1 MSRAPSLGWPNRI
14 SIARALLVA
23 PFVVCM
29 LNLDDPQRPW
39 VRHVAVVI
47 FSLMAASDWLD
58 GWLARRLGDVS
69 PLGAFLDPLGDKLL
83 ITSAVILLAAIGVT
97 DHAAPGERLRL
108 PSWVVV
114 SAISKDLGVLL
125 GVGIVRLATGRTVI
139 AVRRLGKWCTTV
151 QFVMALSMLLWPDL
165 PAALRGLPRVLWWA
179 AGVLAAA
186 SLFDYLRNGYR
197 LAFAAAPTTR
207 GASHE

>member
-47 FSLMAASDWLD
+47 FALMAASDWLD

-83 ITSAVILLAAIGVT
+83 ITAAVILLATAGVT
-97 DHAAPGERLRL
+97 DHAAQGARLRL

-114 SAISKDLGVLL
+114 SAISKDLSVLL
-125 GVGIVRLATGRTVI
+125 GVGIIRMATGRTAI
-139 AVRRLGKWCTTV
+139 SVRRLGKWCTTV
-151 QFVMALSMLLWPDL
+151 QFVMSLSMLLWPDL
-165 PAALRGLPRVLWWA
+165 PPALRGAPRVLWWT

-186 SLFDYLRNGYR
+186 SLLDYLQSGYR
-197 LAFAAAPTTR
+197 LAFAAAPTTK